1 MGVIKKTVVLDDRI
15 ERFVRQTQAILV
27 QAEPPVEASYSA
39 AVNFMLLAAI
49 QEASRPNGLSP
60 DTREILWDF
69 AYDAAT
75 IDELNLHERMD
86 AVRSALTQSEHAE
99 QSKEA
104 PRVRRA
110 LAIDPVGRGA
120 PTGAADSSE
129 EP

>member
-60 DTREILWDF
+60 DTREILWDCV
-69 AYDAAT
+69 YDAET

-86 AVRSALTQSEHAE
+86 AVRSALAQDEHAE
-99 QSKEA
+99 HSSDG

-110 LAIDPVGRGA
+110 LAIEPREGRA
-120 PTGAADSSE
+120 PKGVFDLSE

>member
-69 AYDAAT
+69 VYDAAT

-86 AVRSALTQSEHAE
+86 AVRSALTQGEHAE
-99 QSKEA
+99 QSNEA

-110 LAIDPVGRGA
+110 LAIDQGGGRAPRGA
-120 PTGAADSSE
+120 SDLSE

>member
-1 MGVIKKTVVLDDRI
+1 MGVVKKTVVLDDRI

-69 AYDAAT
+69 VYDSAT

-86 AVRSALTQSEHAE
+86 AVRSALTQGEPAE
-99 QSKEA
+99 QSNEA
-104 PRVRRA
+104 PRVCRA
-110 LAIDPVGRGA
+110 LAIDQGGGRA
-120 PTGAADSSE
+120 PRGPFDLSE